1 MMSRVLCLLVLAA
14 TSVFST
20 TLEKLALDDMIVKST
35 EIVRGRVLG
44 VTSTRR
50 GALILTR
57 IRVSVTERWKGA
69 DAATVDVFLHGGTFQ
84 GLRQT
89 FSGTPEL
96 SEGSE
101 YVFFLWAGQSGNRQI
116 IGLSQGVLDIR
127 PASSSPQTIDPAA
140 AGGPKLMA
148 RRAAIAGMLDQATG
162 IEAQDSGFAI
172 PLDQLRARVKNV
184 LAQGGA
190 AK

>member
-1 MMSRVLCLLVLAA
+1 MTLRLLCLLILAA

-20 TLEKLALDDMIVKST
+20 TLEKLALDDMILKST
-35 EIVRGRVLG
+35 EIVRGRVSS
-44 VTSTRR
+44 VTSLRR

-57 IRVSVTERWKGA
+57 VSVSVSERWKGA
-69 DAATVDVFLHGGTFQ
+69 EAATVDVFLHGGTFQ

-96 SEGSE
+96 AQGSE

-127 PASSSPQTIDPAA
+127 LASSSPSAA
-140 AGGPKLMA
+140 AGSKLVA
-148 RRAAIAGMLDQATG
+148 QRAAIAGMRDQVTG
-162 IEAQDSGFAI
+162 VEAPDSGFAI
-172 PLDQLRARVKNV
+172 PLDQLRARVKNM
-184 LAQGGA
+184 LGQGA
-190 AK
+190 AAK